1 MATSATLG
9 SDPLTILQQLSLAR
23 SREAFARSVEELAV
37 EVLGGGKARF
47 FRYRSWTGL
56 LLRPWENQPG
66 FPLSEESLPGRV
78 GLYMEY
84 TVDRKMLPVPG
95 LEGSGP
101 INVGLP
107 VLLYGALMGVLTVV
121 GLVEEPDR
129 EKSAALH
136 ELARIAGVAW
146 EFTRR
151 AEDAQAYAQ
160 RVEDVLV
167 AATESLSPGG
177 RGHTMRVARLATELA
192 SLMDLSTQ
200 SRNLIWRASLYH
212 DVGKLVLAGQAD
224 VERLHPAAGAEFLK
238 SGRVLRELAPLV
250 AASHER
256 YDGSG
261 FPKGLK
267 GDQAPIEAWVLALA
281 EHLAE
286 DPESWSDV
294 EGFLDRHEDS
304 HHPAV
309 ADALGGIVVSGRLR
323 EILG

>member
-1 MATSATLG
+1 MPTSTLG
-9 SDPLTILQQLSLAR
+9 NDSLTLLQQLSLAR
-23 SREAFARSVEELAV
+23 TRETFSASLEALAE

-47 FRYRSWTGL
+47 YRFRNDTGL
-56 LLRPWENQPG
+56 LSRPWESPEG
-66 FPLSEESLPGRV
+66 FALSEETLPGRV
-78 GLYMEY
+78 GLFMEP

-95 LEGSGP
+95 LDQSGP
-101 INVGLP
+101 INVGTP

-129 EKSAALH
+129 ESTARLE
-136 ELARIAGVAW
+136 ELARVAGVAW

-151 AEDAQAYAQ
+151 AEDSAAYAQ
-160 RVEDVLV
+160 RVEDLLV
-167 AATESLSPGG
+167 SATESLTAEG

-192 SLMDLSTQ
+192 NLMDLSTQ
-200 SRNLIWRASLYH
+200 SRNLLWRASLYH
-212 DVGKLVLAGQAD
+212 DVGKLVLAGNSE
-224 VERLHPAAGAEFLK
+224 VEKLHPSAGAEFLR
-238 SGRVLRELAPLV
+238 SGRVLRDLAPLV
-250 AASHER
+250 EAHHER

-267 GDQAPIEAWVLALA
+267 GDQVPIEAYVLALA

-286 DPESWSDV
+286 DPESWRDA
-294 EGFLDRHEDS
+294 EGFVDRYEDH

-309 ADALGGIVVSGRLR
+309 IDALNGILVSGRLR